1 MAKQYIKIRGANEH
15 NLKNI
20 SLDIPRN
27 ELVVLTGLSGS
38 GKSSLAFD
46 TIYAEGQR
54 RYMESLSSYARQFL
68 GQMEKPDVESIEGL
82 SPAISIDQKS
92 TNRNPRST
100 VGTVTEIYDY
110 MRLLYA
116 RIGIPHCPKCG
127 REILKQTVDQMVDQI
142 LTMPERTKIQL
153 LAPVVR
159 GRKGRHEKI
168 LEQAKK
174 SGYVRV
180 RIDGNLYELTEEID
194 LDKNIKHNIEIVVDR
209 LTVKEGIEKR
219 LTDSIETVMELTGG
233 LMTVDV
239 IDHEPI
245 NFSQNFSC
253 PDCGISVDEVEP
265 RSFSFN
271 NPFGACPDC
280 FGLGYKMEFDEDLM
294 IPDKSL
300 SIMQGAI
307 VAMGWQSCADK
318 GSFSRAILDALSE
331 AYHFSL
337 DTPFEDYPQDIH
349 DVLIKG
355 TDGKVVKVHYKGQ
368 RGEGVYD
375 VAFDG
380 LIQNMN
386 RKYRETFSDT
396 MKMEYETYMRI
407 TPCPTCHGQ
416 RLKKEA
422 LAVTVGDKNIFE
434 ATNMSIIK
442 YREYLDGLKL
452 TEMQETIGASILKE
466 IKARVSFLIN
476 VGLDYLTLSR
486 ATGTLSGGEAQR
498 IRLATQIGSGLVGVA
513 YILDEP
519 SIGLHQKDN
528 DKLLK
533 TLFH

>member
-15 NLKNI
+15 NLKNV

-127 REILKQTVDQMVDQI
+127 REIKKQTVDQMVDQI
-142 LTMPERTKIQL
+142 MALPEKTRIQL
-153 LAPVVR
+153 LAPIVR
-159 GRKGRHEKI
+159 GRKGRHEKV

-180 RIDGNLYELTEEID
+180 RIDGNLYELTESIE
-194 LDKNIKHNIEIVVDR
+194 LEKNIKHNIEIVVDR
-209 LTVKEGIEKR
+209 LVVKEGIEKR
-219 LTDSIETVMELTGG
+219 LSDSIDTVMGLTGG
-233 LMTVDV
+233 LMMVDV
-239 IDHEPI
+239 FGQEPI
-245 NFSQNFSC
+245 MFSQSFSC

-280 FGLGYKMEFDEDLM
+280 YGLGYKMEFDEDLM

-300 SIMQGAI
+300 SIKQGAI
-307 VAMGWQSCADK
+307 VAMGWQSCCDK
-318 GSFSRAILDALSE
+318 GSFSGAIL
-331 AYHFSL
+331 
-337 DTPFEDYPQDIH
+337 
-349 DVLIKG
+349 
-355 TDGKVVKVHYKGQ
+355 
-368 RGEGVYD
+368 
-375 VAFDG
+375 
-380 LIQNMN
+380 
-386 RKYRETFSDT
+386 
-396 MKMEYETYMRI
+396 
-407 TPCPTCHGQ
+407 
-416 RLKKEA
+416 EA
-422 LAVTVGDKNIFE
+422 LAE
-434 ATNMSIIK
+434 
-442 YREYLDGLKL
+442 E
-452 TEMQETIGASILKE
+452 
-466 IKARVSFLIN
+466 
-476 VGLDYLTLSR
+476 
-486 ATGTLSGGEAQR
+486 
-498 IRLATQIGSGLVGVA
+498 
-513 YILDEP
+513 
-519 SIGLHQKDN
+519 
-528 DKLLK
+528 
-533 TLFH
+533 